1 LKQILHKLIYKI
13 YYVIDFYFFKFKSAG
28 VKGLLVT
35 FLFAD
40 TQIVNEGFVEDIN
53 NLLNS
58 GEVPGL
64 FTTDEKDR
72 VMADIRDYVRALGLA
87 ETKDQLYSS
96 FINRSRENL
105 HVVLCMSPVG
115 EAFRARCRQFPSLI
129 NCCTID
135 WFNEWPE
142 EALLSVSTFFLSIVD
157 LGTDEVSY
165 NISSYLKKLFYEFF
179 IGEILTKNI
188 LLLFQY
194 LFIHFHPIFSSK
206 P

>member
-1 LKQILHKLIYKI
+1 MTQQLHLFGWLHYWRDSIHQTRLTWRLLNFILEI
-13 YYVIDFYFFKFKSAG
+13 
-28 VKGLLVT
+28 LLLGTDGAAVT

-64 FTTDEKDR
+64 HTPDEKDR
-72 VMADIRDYVRALGLA
+72 VMAEIRDYVLGLGLPL
-87 ETKDQLYSS
+87 TKEQLYTS

-105 HVVLCMSPVG
+105 HVVLCMSPIG
-115 EAFRARCRQFPSLI
+115 DAFRARCRQFPSLI

-142 EALLSVSTFFLSIVD
+142 EALLSVSGFFLSTVD
-157 LGTDEVSY
+157 LGTDEVC
-165 NISSYLKKLFYEFF
+165 NL
-179 IGEILTKNI
+179 
-188 LLLFQY
+188 
-194 LFIHFHPIFSSK
+194 
-206 P
+206 

>member
-1 LKQILHKLIYKI
+1 M
-13 YYVIDFYFFKFKSAG
+13 
-28 VKGLLVT
+28 KGLLVT

-40 TQIVNEGFVEDIN
+40 TQIVNEGFVEYIN

-96 FINRSRENL
+96 FISRSRENL

-165 NISSYLKKLFYEFF
+165 NISSY
-179 IGEILTKNI
+179 
-188 LLLFQY
+188 
-194 LFIHFHPIFSSK
+194 
-206 P
+206 

>member
-1 LKQILHKLIYKI
+1 M
-13 YYVIDFYFFKFKSAG
+13 
-28 VKGLLVT
+28 KGLLVT

-64 FTTDEKDR
+64 FTSDEKDR

-165 NISSYLKKLFYEFF
+165 ITFQAIKFFYFINFLKV
-179 IGEILTKNI
+179 
-188 LLLFQY
+188 
-194 LFIHFHPIFSSK
+194 K

>member
-1 LKQILHKLIYKI
+1 MKQILHKLIYKI